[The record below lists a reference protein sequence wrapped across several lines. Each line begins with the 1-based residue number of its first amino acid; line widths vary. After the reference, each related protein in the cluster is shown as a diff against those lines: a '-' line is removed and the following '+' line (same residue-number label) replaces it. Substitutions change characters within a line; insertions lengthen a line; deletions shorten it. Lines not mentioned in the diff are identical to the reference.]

1 VAWKGFSALQLNRL
15 SQFEKMQ
22 FLLKNVAKER
32 EKKVKNIC
40 FPGHCLTA
48 LLIKPWI
55 HILGDRFTKVVFNI
69 RKFTAIQN
77 LKL

>member
-32 EKKVKNIC
+32 EKKLKIFV
-40 FPGHCLTA
+40 FQDTA
-48 LLIKPWI
+48 
-55 HILGDRFTKVVFNI
+55 
-69 RKFTAIQN
+69 
-77 LKL
+77 